1 MINDNHRGPVNR
13 NERSPVDRNERSSVN
28 RNGRSPVDR
37 NGRNPANRNGRNPVR
52 RSRRSIRRRM
62 QVRRRLIMLGV
73 ILLLIIISIVS
84 CTQRCAKKKE
94 EKEAVK
100 LAEQEAKKKEEKS
113 KEKSKEEKEEE
124 RLERVKVQAEVAGY
138 PTEII
143 ELLEKNPKTVDF
155 VENYEKKKNEPAA
168 ETIGEITKGEI
179 PYLMQWDEG
188 WGYSSYGTS
197 TIAVSGCGPTCL
209 SMVVAGL
216 TGDNTITPSVMAAYS
231 EQYGY
236 ITEENDTAWTFMAEA
251 AQNWGV
257 TALEIVK
264 DESSVAAALS
274 GGRPVI
280 CALGPGN
287 FTQNGHFIVITGYN
301 NGEVTVHDPF
311 NEENTKKTWNY
322 GDIEDQINAIWAYA
336 L

>member
-1 MINDNHRGPVNR
+1 MINNNH
-13 NERSPVDRNERSSVN
+13 
-28 RNGRSPVDR
+28 
-37 NGRNPANRNGRNPVR
+37 RNPVR
-52 RSRRSIRRRM
+52 RSKRSRRSIRRRM
-62 QVRRRLIMLGV
+62 QVRRQLIMLGL
-73 ILLLIIISIVS
+73 ILLLIVILIVS
-84 CTQRCAKKKE
+84 CTQRCTKKKE

-100 LAEQEAKKKEEKS
+100 IAEQEEKKKK
-113 KEKSKEEKEEE
+113 KKSKEEMEEE

-138 PTEII
+138 PAEII
-143 ELLEKNPKTVDF
+143 ELLEKNPQTVDF
-155 VENYEKKKNEPAA
+155 VENYEKKKDQPVA
-168 ETIGEITKGEI
+168 ETIGKVTKGEI

-209 SMVVAGL
+209 SMIVAGL

-236 ITEENDTAWTFMAEA
+236 ITDENDTAWAFMAEA
-251 AQNWGV
+251 PQNWGV
-257 TALEIVK
+257 TAFEIAK
-264 DESSVAAALS
+264 DETSVASALS

-301 NGEVTVHDPF
+301 NGEITVHDPF
-311 NEENTKKTWNY
+311 NKENTEKIWKY
-322 GDIEDQINAIWAYA
+322 DDIENQINAIWAYT